1 MENSGA
7 SSGDGETGGD
17 SELHLPSSGNEIYVQ
32 TEINHTLFFL
42 LLPDEF
48 IKTTIMRGSQHSFFI
63 TRSKLYVKTTL
74 L

>member
-7 SSGDGETGGD
+7 SSGDEETGGD

-42 LLPDEF
+42 LLPYKF
-48 IKTTIMRGSQHSFFI
+48 IKTTIMRASQHSFF
-63 TRSKLYVKTTL
+63 YYQE
-74 L
+74 